1 MISATNLLEFLP
13 VAVYTTDAEGRITFY
28 NQAAVDLWGQRP
40 ELGSAKWCGS
50 WRIYRPDGRPLPHDE
65 CPMAIC
71 LKEGRPVRGIEAVAE
86 RPDGTRVP
94 FLPYPTPLKDA
105 SGRTVGAINL
115 LVDITEHKRADRNA
129 ARLAAIVASSD
140 DAIISKSLD
149 GRITSWNEGAT
160 RIFGYGAAEMIGQPI
175 TRIIPPELHSEEY
188 RILEKLRRGERVDHY
203 ETVRISKEGRRVDI
217 SLSVAPVRDSSGVI
231 IGASKVARDITE
243 RKQAE
248 QLQQLLIN
256 ELNHR
261 VKNTLATVQAIAGQS
276 LLRARSPVDFVSGFT
291 GRIQALARAH
301 TLLTQDRM
309 QGADVLEV
317 VREQVLLGTSD
328 DPRISCSG
336 PLLTLEPDAALHL
349 SLLLHELATNARKY
363 GALSVPKGR
372 LAIRWEVRTNGGR
385 NLLLRWQESDGPQV
399 RAPAT
404 RGFGTTLIEQ
414 TLATHGGSAS
424 VHYNADGVTCELSL
438 PIPHDARLTTATRPP
453 IRLAT
458 VSSLS
463 EPGSG
468 RLMLEGK
475 RILVI
480 EDEPL
485 LSMDIEASLAAAGCA
500 VVGPA
505 ASLKQAR
512 ALIAETEFDAALL
525 DVNLAGEPVDE
536 LATALTHKNCPFAF
550 VSGYGRDSLPLG
562 FREAVLLGKPFTP
575 EQLLA
580 TVTGLLGDR
589 PGVVPLR
596 QIKR

>member
-13 VAVYTTDAEGRITFY
+13 VAVYVTDAEGCITFY

-50 WRIYRPDGRPLPHDE
+50 WRIYCPDGRPLPHDE

-71 LKEGRPVRGIEAVAE
+71 LKEGRPVRGVEAIAE

-105 SGRTVGAINL
+105 SGRMVGAINL
-115 LVDITEHKRADRNA
+115 LVDMTEHKRADRDA

-140 DAIISKSLD
+140 DAIVSKSLD
-149 GRITSWNEGAT
+149 GRVTSWNEGAT
-160 RIFGYGAAEMIGQPI
+160 RIFGYDAEEMIGQPI
-175 TRIIPPELHSEEY
+175 TRIIPPELHGEER
-188 RILEKLRRGERVDHY
+188 RILEKLRRGERVNHY
-203 ETVRISKEGRRVDI
+203 ETVRVTKQGRRVDI
-217 SLSVAPVRDSSGVI
+217 SLSVSPLRDTAGVI
-231 IGASKVARDITE
+231 IGASKVARDVTE

-248 QLQQLLIN
+248 QLQHLLIN

-276 LLRARSPVDFVSGFT
+276 LLRASGAVEFVSGFT

-301 TLLTQDRM
+301 TLLTQARM
-309 QGADVLEV
+309 QGADVSEV

-336 PLLTLEPDAALHL
+336 PLLALEPDAALHL

-385 NLLLRWQESDGPQV
+385 KLLLRWEESDGPQV

-414 TLATHGGSAS
+414 TLATHGGSAC

-438 PIPHDARLTTATRPP
+438 PIPNDTRLTSGTQPP

-458 VSSLS
+458 VASRSG
-463 EPGSG
+463 PGSS
-468 RLMLEGK
+468 RSTLDGK

-485 LSMDIEASLAAAGCA
+485 VSMDVEASLTAAGCA

-505 ASLKQAR
+505 GNLEQAR
-512 ALIAETEFDAALL
+512 ALIAEAEFDAALL
-525 DVNLAGEPVDE
+525 DVNLAGKPVDE
-536 LATALTHKNCPFAF
+536 LAAALTHKQSPFAF

-562 FREAVLLGKPFTP
+562 FGEAVLLGKPFTP

-580 TVTGLLGDR
+580 TVTGLLCQR

-596 QIKR
+596 QLKR